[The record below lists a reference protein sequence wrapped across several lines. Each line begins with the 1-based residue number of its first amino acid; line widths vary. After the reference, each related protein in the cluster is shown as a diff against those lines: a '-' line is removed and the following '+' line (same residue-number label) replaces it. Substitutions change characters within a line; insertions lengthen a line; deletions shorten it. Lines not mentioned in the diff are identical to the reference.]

1 MGRVLDID
9 STGPKMGRW
18 TDMGGQKTQWGTQMK
33 TIFEALP

>member
-18 TDMGGQKTQWGTQMK
+18 TDMGGTEDPVMNTNDDRH
-33 TIFEALP
+33 L